1 MYMEIVYEMFLP
13 VFSKPRWQSL
23 YIILIGDHHPCIS
36 VINAY
41 MLMCLTSF
49 ALVKNMVKVG

>member
-1 MYMEIVYEMFLP
+1 MYMEIIYEMFLP

-23 YIILIGDHHPCIS
+23 YIILIGDHHPYIS

-41 MLMCLTSF
+41 MLMCL
-49 ALVKNMVKVG
+49 